1 MALLLEVRGK
11 TPQVAESAWLA
22 PDATIIGDVVI
33 GAHSSVWFKVV
44 IRGDVHEI
52 RIGEQT
58 NIQDATVI
66 HATYQ
71 RYGTYIGNRVTI
83 GHQAVI
89 HACSLADESFVGIGA
104 VVMDGVE
111 VPSHTLIAAG
121 AVVPPERKLK
131 AGYLYAGVPAKPIRK
146 LTAEEIKTLI
156 LRTAQRYEQY
166 AKWYQLPS

>member
-1 MALLLEVRGK
+1 MAVLLAVRGK
-11 TPQVAESAWLA
+11 MPEIAESAWLA

-58 NIQDATVI
+58 NIQDATVV

-83 GHQAVI
+83 GHRAVI
-89 HACSLADESFVGIGA
+89 HACCLEDESFVGIGA

-131 AGYLYAGVPAKPIRK
+131 PGYLYAGVPAKPIRK
-146 LTAEEIKTLI
+146 LTAEEIQTLI
-156 LRTAQRYEQY
+156 LQTAQRYQRY
-166 AKWYQLPS
+166 AQWYRVSS